1 MAGEKTANA
10 TDIAKAMVVKF
21 PKVAGVSAMKD
32 IVHGVLS
39 TIVETASTS
48 KKGVSIQGIGVFK
61 FKETQERYGRNPR
74 TGEPV
79 FIPASRK
86 LVFKKSKQL

>member
-1 MAGEKTANA
+1 MKEKAANA
-10 TDIAKAMVVKF
+10 TDVAKALATKF
-21 PKVAGVSAMKD
+21 PKVGSIPTMKD

-39 TIVETASTS
+39 TIVEIAGTTP
-48 KKGVSIQGIGVFK
+48 KGVSIQGIGVFK

-74 TGEPV
+74 TGDSV
-79 FIPASRK
+79 FIPASKK